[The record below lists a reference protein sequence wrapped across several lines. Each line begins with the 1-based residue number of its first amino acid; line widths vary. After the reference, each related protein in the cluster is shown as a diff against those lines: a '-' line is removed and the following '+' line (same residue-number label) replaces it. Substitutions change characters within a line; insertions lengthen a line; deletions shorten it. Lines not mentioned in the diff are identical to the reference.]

1 MGVTAWLSK
10 VFLRA
15 AVPVRFAA
23 PGRNHKSG
31 AAPNAW
37 VFQSVF
43 PKLSLQCHAFIFWD
57 IIFQK
62 WPTAL
67 IFFSISNSKSSSRVW
82 RQLFQK
88 ETQTRPQKPSYSTC
102 KNRVIR
108 APPWFHRQIYMLP
121 DYCFPLL
128 LLPLWLTWLQAWP
141 RTFVRNEV
149 CELNFL
155 WFWKL
160 MEHHGIWHTK
170 IIEYIYIY
178 SIYIYNISIYG
189 SYINSYIY
197 IAKPYLGAV
206 MNII

>member
-37 VFQSVF
+37 VFQSAF

-67 IFFSISNSKSSSRVW
+67 IFFSISNSKSSSSVW
-82 RQLFQK
+82 CTFCRQIFQK
-88 ETQTRPQKPSYSTC
+88 ETQTQTLPWRPRKPSYSTC
-102 KNRVIR
+102 KNTVIR
-108 APPWFHRQIYMLP
+108 APPWFHRQIYMLA
-121 DYCFPLL
+121 DCYCDLLFPTAIATSVADMIAG
-128 LLPLWLTWLQAWP
+128 LTTDIRP
-141 RTFVRNEV
+141 
-149 CELNFL
+149 
-155 WFWKL
+155 
-160 MEHHGIWHTK
+160 
-170 IIEYIYIY
+170 
-178 SIYIYNISIYG
+178 
-189 SYINSYIY
+189 
-197 IAKPYLGAV
+197 
-206 MNII
+206 